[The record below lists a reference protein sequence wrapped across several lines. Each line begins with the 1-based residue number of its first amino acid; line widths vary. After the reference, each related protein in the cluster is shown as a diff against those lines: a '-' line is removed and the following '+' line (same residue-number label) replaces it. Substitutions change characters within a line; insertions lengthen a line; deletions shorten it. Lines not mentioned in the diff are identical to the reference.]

1 MTHVAGIKVDSSCLV
16 VLVVRHCNHL
26 LNPDCK
32 LVVYNKDVLPFYFAS
47 VGMLILKYGT
57 LLLIKTFNYFPFG
70 TDFGNF
76 FYTFLAVVVLNN
88 GFESIEMADD
98 TQENPVFSPRFIV
111 ILDLF
116 ILFVSFIILYR
127 SCP

>member
-26 LNPDCK
+26 PNPDCK
-32 LVVYNKDVLPFYFAS
+32 LVVYNKDVLLFLFRLRRYADFEIWHAFR
-47 VGMLILKYGT
+47 
-57 LLLIKTFNYFPFG
+57 TFNYFPFG

-76 FYTFLAVVVLNN
+76 FYTFLAVEVLNN
-88 GFESIEMADD
+88 GFRVIEMADD
-98 TQENPVFSPRFIV
+98 TEENPVFFLVLLLSLISSSCLCPS
-111 ILDLF
+111 LF
-116 ILFVSFIILYR
+116 LYR